1 VSAVAGLSLVVF
13 AGMRLTQEADT
24 RACDRE
30 LGIGSI
36 CNRRVRVVNRLY
48 RPHCKVATAALQ
60 FCISNQAQPDLPTL
74 ADLR

>member
-1 VSAVAGLSLVVF
+1 MSAVAGLSLVVF

-36 CNRRVRVVNRLY
+36 CNRRVRVVNRL
-48 RPHCKVATAALQ
+48 PAPL
-60 FCISNQAQPDLPTL
+60 
-74 ADLR
+74 